1 MHGQRYLDGQRVQAE
16 HWLGAR
22 PGDLVWCTAASGWS
36 KSARNVFI
44 APWMRGA
51 AALLHDARFDPDER
65 LELLERERVN
75 VLCMAPT
82 EYRVIAKRAE
92 PRPVASLR
100 GLVAAGEALNP
111 EVLRAFRE
119 ATGLWI
125 RDGYGQT
132 ETGQTDRRSR
142 SAREPASRLDG
153 PRAAGR
159 AACRSR
165 TASCASTRA
174 SVPTFFLGYLGEGVR
189 RAGGRRWLHRPTAA
203 TAALAHRRPRVGRTR
218 TATCTSRGAPTT

>member
-16 HWLGAR
+16 HWLGAG

-51 AALLHDARFDPDER
+51 AALLHDARFDPHER

-82 EYRVIAKRAE
+82 EYRVIAARAE
-92 PRPVASLR
+92 PRPVPSLR

-132 ETGQTDRRSR
+132 ETGQTDRAA
-142 SAREPASRLDG
+142 ARARPAAGLDG
-153 PRAAGR
+153 PAAAGR
-159 AACRSR
+159 AAVDRR
-165 TASCASTRA
+165 RRA
-174 SVPTFFLGYLGEGVR
+174 VPGPATDPTFFLRLSR
-189 RAGGRRWLHRPTAA
+189 RGRAARRDGPGSWTPTAA
-203 TAALAHRRPRVGRTR
+203 TAAP
-218 TATCTSRGAPTT
+218 GAPATA